1 MNTEAEEPSSNTAS
15 GVVENEDVSEE
26 HVIIET
32 DVSVKSLDNENE
44 QLKRQLKLKEDEIL
58 RLQEKLR
65 KNDCEHNTKM
75 TELAM
80 KLDKESKAKVELEIL
95 NRQKVFNI
103 ATVKDNNKLVRFY
116 TGFENYEM
124 FSMVLDFLGREAA
137 SHLDYINSK
146 ISSPD
151 PRNHN
156 VNKPEPS
163 RALSVEN

>member
-65 KNDCEHNTKM
+65 QNDCEHNTKM
-75 TELAM
+75 TELTM
-80 KLDKESKAKVELEIL
+80 KLDKESKAKVG
-95 NRQKVFNI
+95 NI
-103 ATVKDNNKLVRFY
+103 KQAE
-116 TGFENYEM
+116 G
-124 FSMVLDFLGREAA
+124 
-137 SHLDYINSK
+137 I
-146 ISSPD
+146 
-151 PRNHN
+151 
-156 VNKPEPS
+156 
-163 RALSVEN
+163 